1 MGGSPV
7 GSRRSWEKAHSPYWS
22 LHVEAW
28 RRSELNRSE
37 YCRRHR
43 LSKNTFD
50 RWMKHLIS
58 KDDARKHA
66 KYLLEL
72 RQEERLLRQEK
83 ARKKRQ
89 RRRFGV
95 STDTR
100 SRAVQAFW
108 AMHVEAMNW
117 SGMGVREYAAGLW
130 LSPYSLRKWR
140 DRFEDGEVEIDW
152 RAFLHPSARPQ
163 ISTGASSAAKART
176 PEEGLTGVPSVDPP
190 QDERS
195 NRRSFTDEDKLAIV
209 METEQPGVSVAEV
222 CRRHG
227 IVTSMVFRWRVQFG
241 FAQKKRAKLAPVAVT
256 GDGDAA
262 SSTAVVLRDLL
273 QPSDGMMAVDLPD
286 GRRVFAPE
294 GSDPETVRR
303 HVADRETTR

>member
-1 MGGSPV
+1 V

-28 RRSELNRSE
+28 RRSELSRSE
-37 YCRRHR
+37 YCRRHG

-72 RQEERLLRQEK
+72 RREERLQQREK
-83 ARKKRQ
+83 AIKRRQ

-117 SGMGVREYAAGLW
+117 SGMGVREYAAGLQ
-130 LSPYSLRKWR
+130 LSPHSLRKWR
-140 DRFEDGEVEIDW
+140 DRFEGGEVEIDW
-152 RAFLHPSARPQ
+152 RAHLHPSARPQ
-163 ISTGASSAAKART
+163 ISTGASSAAKEQM
-176 PEEGLTGVPSVDPP
+176 PERGLTDAPDVDASR
-190 QDERS
+190 DERS
-195 NRRSFTDEDKLAIV
+195 NRRSFTTQEKLAIV

-241 FAQKKRAKLAPVAVT
+241 FAQKNRAKLVPVAVT
-256 GDGDAA
+256 EDGPTA
-262 SSTAVVLRDLL
+262 SSTPVVLHDLL
-273 QPSDGMMAVDLPD
+273 QPSDGMTAVDLQD
-286 GRRVFAPE
+286 GRRVFAPI
-294 GSDPETVRR
+294 GSDPEAVRR
-303 HVADRETTR
+303 HVSDWEAAR